1 MQVIG
6 HPLIPSKQFV
16 HIQTSKDI
24 DSVLANCVV
33 WWEASQDPDLSLAKF
48 CQENKIQYAV
58 QVSHLKE
65 LIFFSHLGAKY
76 LITSTQKA
84 QQFQSII
91 KEYLLDCLLLC
102 IIEDEN
108 EIEEL
113 AMLGIDGVIFYSHL
127 QTYLH

>member
-1 MQVIG
+1 MQIIG
-6 HPLIPSKQFV
+6 HPFIPSQKFI
-16 HIQTSKDI
+16 HIQSHQDI
-24 DSVLANCVV
+24 DSVLANCIV
-33 WWEASQDPDLSLAKF
+33 WWDASQDPDLSLAKF

-65 LIFFSHLGAKY
+65 LIFFAHLGAKY
-76 LITSTQKA
+76 LITTTPKA

-108 EIEEL
+108 EIEKL
-113 AMLGIDGVIFYSHL
+113 ATLGIDGVIFYPHL
-127 QTYLH
+127 QIHLH